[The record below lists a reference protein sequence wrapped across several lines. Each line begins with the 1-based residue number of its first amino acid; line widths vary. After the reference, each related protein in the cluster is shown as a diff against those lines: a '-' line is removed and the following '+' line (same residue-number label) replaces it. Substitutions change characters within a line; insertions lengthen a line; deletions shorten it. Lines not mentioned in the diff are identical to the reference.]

1 MGKILLADD
10 DKIML
15 GLLTTLLKMEGD
27 ESTAV
32 TRPEEVVP
40 AARRECPD
48 IILMDVHLIGGSA
61 LEALQTLKSDPK
73 LQHIPVLMISGMDV
87 EDQCRR
93 MGADDFIMKPFRPS
107 ELLQRLHTTMENKDF
122 SN

>member
-10 DKIML
+10 DKIMI
-15 GLLTTLLKMEGD
+15 GLLTTLLELEGD

-32 TRPEEVVP
+32 TRPEEIVP
-40 AARRECPD
+40 AARRERPD

-61 LEALQTLKSDPK
+61 LEALQTLKNDPE
-73 LQHIPVLMISGMDV
+73 LQHIPVLMASGMDV
-87 EDQCRR
+87 EAQCRR

-107 ELLQRLHTTMENKDF
+107 ELLQRLHTAMENKKL

>member
-15 GLLTTLLKMEGD
+15 GLLTTLLELEGD

-32 TRPEEVVP
+32 TRLEEIVP
-40 AARRECPD
+40 AVRHERPD
-48 IILMDVHLIGGSA
+48 IILMDVHLVGGSA
-61 LEALQTLKSDPK
+61 LDALKTLKSDPE
-73 LQHIPVLMISGMDV
+73 LQHIPVLMTSGMDV
-87 EDQCRR
+87 EGQCRR

-107 ELLQRLHTTMENKDF
+107 ELLQRLHAAMENKYL